1 MQIRLI
7 RIENQSD
14 AAKQIRKIGA
24 YPESIKYMS
33 PKCLNLTVKLKD
45 ISAVAANIL
54 KQEML
59 SAGGDAAVSKEAI
72 TKNVKRT
79 DCLVFGNISH
89 LKKLVA
95 KLKEQPLGLDKIA
108 EQIQEVV
115 SNYKKEKFIFKCR
128 NRSFDLT
135 NRVLICGVL
144 NITPDSFSDGG
155 NFFDLNTAYQRGIS
169 LSKDGADIIDIGGE
183 STRPGAVS
191 VSAAEQIKRVVPVIK
206 KLSEKIKT
214 PISIDTRNYKVAEA
228 AIKAGA
234 SIINDISGLKSDKK
248 IAKIA
253 AKYKTGLILM
263 HIKGTPKNMQNNPQY
278 DCLMQEI
285 ISSLNNSIR
294 KAQEAGVAREQI
306 LIDPGIG
313 FGKTTDHNLS
323 ILRNLFELRSLGYPI
338 MIGTSRKS
346 VIGNILNKSVDKRL
360 MGTAATVVYSILQGA
375 QVVRV
380 HDVKPLKDVVK
391 ITQAIKNKA

>member
-1 MQIRLI
+1 
-7 RIENQSD
+7 
-14 AAKQIRKIGA
+14 
-24 YPESIKYMS
+24 
-33 PKCLNLTVKLKD
+33 
-45 ISAVAANIL
+45 
-54 KQEML
+54 
-59 SAGGDAAVSKEAI
+59 
-72 TKNVKRT
+72 
-79 DCLVFGNISH
+79 
-89 LKKLVA
+89 
-95 KLKEQPLGLDKIA
+95 
-108 EQIQEVV
+108 
-115 SNYKKEKFIFKCR
+115 
-128 NRSFDLT
+128 
-135 NRVLICGVL
+135 
-144 NITPDSFSDGG
+144 
-155 NFFDLNTAYQRGIS
+155 
-169 LSKDGADIIDIGGE
+169 
-183 STRPGAVS
+183 
-191 VSAAEQIKRVVPVIK
+191 
-206 KLSEKIKT
+206 
-214 PISIDTRNYKVAEA
+214 
-228 AIKAGA
+228 
-234 SIINDISGLKSDKK
+234 
-248 IAKIA
+248 
-253 AKYKTGLILM
+253 M